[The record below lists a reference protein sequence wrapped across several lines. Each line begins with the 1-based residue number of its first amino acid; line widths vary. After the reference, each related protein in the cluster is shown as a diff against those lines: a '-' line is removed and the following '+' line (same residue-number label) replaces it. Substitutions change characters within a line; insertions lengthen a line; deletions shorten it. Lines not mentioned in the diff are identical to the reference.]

1 MTVTYCDVT
10 GTEVENAT
18 TNYAWKIRDRRY
30 DVIRGRDFSVDGLA
44 KLEEEVRQ
52 ELGQKERYSFMDY
65 KETLARKID
74 EMTD

>member
-1 MTVTYCDVT
+1 MTVTYCDIT
-10 GTEVENAT
+10 GNEVENAT
-18 TNYAWKIRDRRY
+18 TNYAWKIRNRRY
-30 DVIRGRDFSVDGLA
+30 DVIRGRDFSVEGLA

-52 ELGQKERYSFMDY
+52 ELGQKERYSFLDY